1 MTSGLG
7 SFTALPL
14 LLKPPLSL
22 EPAVRILSPSLVWG
36 LQRDRYLELCNLGA
50 NARVGAEVDLRAP

>member
-14 LLKPPLSL
+14 LLKPSLSL
-22 EPAVRILSPSLVWG
+22 EPAISILSPSLVWE
-36 LQRDRYLELCNLGA
+36 LQRDRYLELCSLGA

>member
-14 LLKPPLSL
+14 LLKPSLSL
-22 EPAVRILSPSLVWG
+22 EPAVGILSPSLWG

-50 NARVGAEVDLRAP
+50 NARISAEVDLRAS